1 MGIFASPSVPAQ
13 IPAELNFTISVLRE
27 PSKFASNSQQHAGR
41 QTDEKAKFLAEIN
54 KFQNLQFFSF

>member
-1 MGIFASPSVPAQ
+1 MGIFASPSVSRIAS
-13 IPAELNFTISVLRE
+13 ELKFKISAFKD

-54 KFQNLQFFSF
+54 KFQYLQFFSF